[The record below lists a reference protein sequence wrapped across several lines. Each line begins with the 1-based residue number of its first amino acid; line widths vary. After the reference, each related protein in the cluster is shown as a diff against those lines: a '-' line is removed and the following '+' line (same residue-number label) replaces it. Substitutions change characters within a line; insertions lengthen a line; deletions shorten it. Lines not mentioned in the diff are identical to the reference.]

1 MGKYFLDNL
10 STCGYLHGM
19 KNMQVGELKSKFSKV
34 LEDIKKGEEITISF
48 GKKKEKIAVIIPY
61 SKYKKNIHRK
71 LGILENK
78 ASYEIKDKF
87 SITDEELLKS

>member
-1 MGKYFLDNL
+1 
-10 STCGYLHGM
+10 M
-19 KNMQVGELKSKFSKV
+19 KNLQVGELKSKFSKV

-48 GKKKEKIAVIIPY
+48 GKKHEKIAVIIPY

-78 ASYEIKDKF
+78 ASFQIKNSF
-87 SITDEELLKS
+87 TISDEELLHS